1 MVEPVRQH
9 FQHKCWRERGYVF
22 ERFLSEPEQLA
33 WHRTAGQLWVKNGY
47 GGRSTGTSAVP
58 QYFGAPRK
66 SAGVTSTVDTGPR

>member
-33 WHRTAGQLWVKNGY
+33 WHRTAGQLWVT
-47 GGRSTGTSAVP
+47 GGHAEQVAAAAGSSQKAALPAAGSD
-58 QYFGAPRK
+58 FGL
-66 SAGVTSTVDTGPR
+66 GP

>member
-33 WHRTAGQLWVKNGY
+33 CHRTAGQLRVKNG
-47 GGRSTGTSAVP
+47 GDDQRFGPSGTP
-58 QYFGAPRK
+58 Q
-66 SAGVTSTVDTGPR
+66 